1 MKRYQSVFERYLDA
15 AGKTADVTLRWYYQK
30 QMMMANLLNDAE
42 IERIADRVLERLRVT
57 VDIDNLR
64 QVLKELDD
72 EINKLGK

>member
-1 MKRYQSVFERYLDA
+1 
-15 AGKTADVTLRWYYQK
+15 
-30 QMMMANLLNDAE
+30 MMANLLNDAE

-57 VDIDNLR
+57 VGIDNLR

>member
-1 MKRYQSVFERYLDA
+1 
-15 AGKTADVTLRWYYQK
+15 
-30 QMMMANLLNDAE
+30 MANLLNDAE

-72 EINKLGK
+72 EINKLGN

>member
-1 MKRYQSVFERYLDA
+1 
-15 AGKTADVTLRWYYQK
+15 
-30 QMMMANLLNDAE
+30 MMMANLLNDAE

>member
-1 MKRYQSVFERYLDA
+1 
-15 AGKTADVTLRWYYQK
+15 
-30 QMMMANLLNDAE
+30 MMMANLLNDAE
-42 IERIADRVLERLRVT
+42 IDRIADRVLERLRVT

>member
-1 MKRYQSVFERYLDA
+1 
-15 AGKTADVTLRWYYQK
+15 
-30 QMMMANLLNDAE
+30 MANLLNDAE
-42 IERIADRVLERLRVT
+42 IDRIADRVLERLRVT